1 MCSIT
6 TYRVEKDEL
15 SHPFLVAEDSVEYG
29 KSVVKD
35 PEDAVDLVNDVFRM
49 KHLAEEI
56 VCMIALDNKGGV
68 LGLFKVSH
76 GTIDRSVCNPRE
88 IYIRA
93 LVSGASSIIILHNH
107 TSGNPSP
114 SDQDI
119 IICDRLSQVSNLIG
133 VRLNDFIIIGDDY
146 YSFKEKNEM
155 SLL

>member
-15 SHPFLVAEDSVEYG
+15 SHPLLVAEDSVDYG
-29 KSVVKD
+29 KAVVKN
-35 PEDAVDLVNDVFRM
+35 PEDAVDLANDVFRM

-56 VCMIALDNKGGV
+56 VCMIALDNKGSV

-76 GTIDRSVCNPRE
+76 GTIDRSVCSPRE

-107 TSGNPSP
+107 TSGDPSP
-114 SDQDI
+114 SDQDLI
-119 IICDRLSQVSNLIG
+119 TCDRLSQTSNLMGIK
-133 VRLNDFIIIGDDY
+133 LNDFIIIGDTY
-146 YSFKEKNEM
+146 YSFKERDEV